1 MVINICG
8 CHTKRAAATTWA
20 KYPSLFVYVSLRY
33 MKSNQCIDHNNFD
46 MLRIQI
52 RPVQLEETSGERGKG
67 EVAPEDAPKANLLL
81 GEAKRSSCKMG
92 KQKPQKR
99 QAMSN
104 FAAFEWEATTTLTT
118 TTTTSAARR
127 TRRQAKAEQKKKQ
140 KVLTKRGNKK

>member
-1 MVINICG
+1 
-8 CHTKRAAATTWA
+8 
-20 KYPSLFVYVSLRY
+20 

-52 RPVQLEETSGERGKG
+52 RPVQLEETREESKGRGTSSG

-99 QAMSN
+99 QAISN
-104 FAAFEWEATTTLTT
+104 LAAFEWEATTTLTT
-118 TTTTSAARR
+118 TTSAARR
-127 TRRQAKAEQKKKQ
+127 TRRQTKAEQKK
-140 KVLTKRGNKK
+140 